1 MLSIRVCSLHK
12 GIRKTHL
19 FTSSALQWQRASL
32 SRVGSRRFL
41 QHIPQGTDSTS
52 GLNRAPVYQYSGPLT
67 ETWKRL
73 KLFSFA
79 SLGLAAAI
87 TPFFFILESTVPM
100 AGRAMLGG
108 VAIASSSLSTA
119 LIGWCT
125 VPYVTSLTV
134 VHDGTIKFTTKSF
147 FMKSLETTVY
157 DKGFLRPATRYMAH
171 WQLAKE
177 VRLSKDEA
185 EWAIAGLEDGKEET
199 VAETRNEKGDV
210 LGWWVVR
217 WRREGDSFVGE
228 CTRSGNIVQ

>member
-1 MLSIRVCSLHK
+1 MLTLRTCSLHK
-12 GIRKTHL
+12 GITTYL
-19 FTSSALQWQRASL
+19 FTSSALRWQRTPL
-32 SRVGSRRFL
+32 VGARRFL
-41 QHIPQGTDSTS
+41 QHSPQGTNSTG
-52 GLNRAPVYQYSGPLT
+52 GLNKAPLYKYSGPLT

-119 LIGWCT
+119 LIGWCAA
-125 VPYVTSLTV
+125 PYVTSFTV
-134 VHDGTIKFTTKSF
+134 AHDGAVKFTTRSF

-157 DKGFLRPATRYMAH
+157 DKGFLRPATRFMAH
-171 WQLAKE
+171 WQLAKAM
-177 VRLSKDEA
+177 RFSKEEA
-185 EWAIAGLEDGKEET
+185 EQAIAGLEDGKEET
-199 VAETRNEKGDV
+199 VAETRNEEGDV

-217 WRREGDSFVGE
+217 WRKEGDGYVGE

>member
-1 MLSIRVCSLHK
+1 MHSIRVCSLRK
-12 GIRKTHL
+12 GVRHTHL
-19 FTSSALQWQRASL
+19 FTSSTWRWQRASL
-32 SRVGSRRFL
+32 VGSRRFL
-41 QHIPQGTDSTS
+41 QHIPHPTNSTG
-52 GLNRAPVYQYSGPLT
+52 GLDNAPLYQYSGPLT

-100 AGRAMLGG
+100 AGRAMLGS

-119 LIGWCT
+119 LIGWCAA
-125 VPYVTSLTV
+125 PYVTSLTV
-134 VHDGTIKFTTKSF
+134 GHDGAIKFTTKSF

-171 WQLAKE
+171 WQLAKAI
-177 VRLSKDEA
+177 RLSNEEDER
-185 EWAIAGLEDGKEET
+185 AIAGLEDGKEET

-210 LGWWVVR
+210 LGWWAVR
-217 WRREGDSFVGE
+217 WRREGDNYVGE
-228 CTRSGNIVQ
+228 CTGSGSIVQ

>member
-12 GIRKTHL
+12 GIRKTL
-19 FTSSALQWQRASL
+19 PFTSPALRWQRASV
-32 SRVGSRRFL
+32 VGSRRFL
-41 QHIPQGTDSTS
+41 QSTPQGTNSTG
-52 GLNRAPVYQYSGPLT
+52 GLNKAPLYQYYGPLT

-119 LIGWCT
+119 LIGWCAA
-125 VPYVTSLTV
+125 PYVTSLTV
-134 VHDGTIKFTTKSF
+134 AHDGAIKLTTKSF

-171 WQLAKE
+171 WQLAKV
-177 VRLSKDEA
+177 VRLSMEEA
-185 EWAIAGLEDGKEET
+185 EWTIAGLEDGKEET

-217 WRREGDSFVGE
+217 WRREGDGYVGE
-228 CTRSGNIVQ
+228 CTHSGNIVQ